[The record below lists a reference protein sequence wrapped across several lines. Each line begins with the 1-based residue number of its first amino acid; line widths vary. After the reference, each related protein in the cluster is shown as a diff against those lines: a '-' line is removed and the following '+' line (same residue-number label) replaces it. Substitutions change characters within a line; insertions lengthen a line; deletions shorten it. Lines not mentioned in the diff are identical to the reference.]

1 MRWNILADY
10 TNQVDF
16 PILSADWKNCCLVL
30 STTEY
35 PKCADHVTL
44 IPLMYLKK
52 ERVEQMLVNLSD
64 VLEKNYR
71 GDLLT
76 SKAWHDLICA
86 AYTLLIHVENYENE
100 TIYEL
105 VRRGIIMGTMW
116 GMSNEQIRV

>member
-1 MRWNILADY
+1 MKWNILADY

-16 PILSADWKNCCLVL
+16 PVLSADWKNCCLVL

-76 SKAWHDLICA
+76 SKAWRDLIYA

-116 GMSNEQIRV
+116 RMSNE